1 MRRPSPAMSVA
12 LAALFVA
19 LGGVGVA
26 ATGGNFILGKP
37 DNAASSKTGLLAP
50 VNDKALQIT
59 NTSGQANAT
68 ALGLTVAAGH
78 APITISP
85 GAGTAT
91 NLNADLLDGRDSSGF
106 LRRQGTILV
115 TSSGYD
121 WAAQSGGS
129 QVTYYSGVATLGG
142 NSSSGA
148 ALLSPDLPVA
158 LYGSRTRLEGVQLCY
173 DAADPAL
180 FLDRVALN
188 VYSTTT
194 GPNNTIA
201 AQFVDD
207 TDRNDV
213 ACRTYDLASPYVLTE
228 HDSVALEVIGK
239 WSAALGLDLS
249 RATFVLSPSSQSAIA
264 P

>member
-1 MRRPSPAMSVA
+1 MRKPSPAMFVA
-12 LAALFVA
+12 IGALFVA

-37 DNAASSKTGLLAP
+37 DNAASSKTGLLASI
-50 VNDKALQIT
+50 NDKTLQIT

-78 APITISP
+78 APISVSP

-91 NLNADLLDGRDSSGF
+91 NLNADLLDGRDSSAF
-106 LRRQGTILV
+106 VRRTGTILV
-115 TSSGYD
+115 SSSGYD
-121 WAAQSGGS
+121 WVALYGGS
-129 QVTYYSGVATLGG
+129 QINYFTDVATLES
-142 NSSSGA
+142 NTSSGA

-194 GPNNTIA
+194 GPNPTIA

-239 WSAALGLDLS
+239 WSAPLGLDLS
-249 RATFVLSPSSQSAIA
+249 RATFILSPSSQSAIV

>member
-1 MRRPSPAMSVA
+1 MRKPSPAMCVA

-59 NTSGQANAT
+59 NTSSQANAT

-78 APITISP
+78 APITVSS
-85 GAGTAT
+85 GAGKAT
-91 NLNADLLDGRDSSGF
+91 NLNADLLDGRDSSAF
-106 LRRQGTILV
+106 VRRTGTILV
-115 TSSGYD
+115 SSAGYD
-121 WAAQSGGS
+121 WVALYGGS
-129 QVTYYSGVATLGG
+129 RVSYFTTVATLDS
-142 NSSSGA
+142 NTSSGA

-158 LYGSRTRLEGVQLCY
+158 LYGNRVRLEGVQLCY
-173 DAADPAL
+173 DAADPQL
-180 FLDRVALN
+180 FLDRVALS
-188 VYSTTT
+188 VYATTT
-194 GPNNTIA
+194 GPNPTIA

-228 HDSVALEVIGK
+228 HDSVVLEVTGK

-249 RATFVLSPSSQSAIA
+249 RATFVLSPSSQPAIA